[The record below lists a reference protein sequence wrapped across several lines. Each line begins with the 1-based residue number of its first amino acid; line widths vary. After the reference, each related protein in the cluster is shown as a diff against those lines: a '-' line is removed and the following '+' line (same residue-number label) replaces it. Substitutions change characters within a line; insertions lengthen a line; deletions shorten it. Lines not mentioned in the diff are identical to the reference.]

1 MNNTLLTILL
11 SCFAAGVILLVGLR
25 LELFRDPRLIWIILG
40 NALREKPP
48 VLVGL
53 GAMLVYLAIFLIF
66 GGEAGRV
73 HLLYGRWIFTI
84 TAADILVAALVT
96 PLVGISMGLF
106 VYSTRHLGLVKPG
119 QGGAS
124 LAGTLL
130 AVVASFC
137 PWWLPIVSA
146 LVGAAGAVVLARY
159 WGILAILSITVLVLS
174 IFYMANALK
183 DAETWPWPA

>member
-1 MNNTLLTILL
+1 MNNTLLVIIL

-25 LELFRDPRLIWIILG
+25 LELFRHPRLVWTILG
-40 NALREKPP
+40 NAFREKLSA
-48 VLVGL
+48 VVGL

-84 TAADILVAALVT
+84 TPADILVAALAA

-106 VYSTRHLGLVKPG
+106 VYSARHLGLVKPG

-137 PWWLPIVSA
+137 P
-146 LVGAAGAVVLARY
+146 
-159 WGILAILSITVLVLS
+159 
-174 IFYMANALK
+174 
-183 DAETWPWPA
+183 